1 LIGRR
6 VIPVGVNIVD
16 GVIGVI
22 LDIAV
27 QVVSGTDDA
36 DVIGVTP
43 A

>member
-6 VIPVGVNIVD
+6 VIAVGVNVID

-22 LDIAV
+22 LDIAI
-27 QVVSGTDDA
+27 QVVCGADDA